1 MINKI
6 NTVLFD
12 LDGTLLDTAPDL
24 ATALNIVLQ
33 QNSRPTLSF
42 AKIRSYSSTGTRGLL
57 NLGFQITE
65 DDPKYTNLRE
75 QFLHAY
81 HQHLNDGTKIFPG
94 IDAVLQH
101 IEINNMHWGVVT
113 NKPQHLAQQLLQYFN
128 LLDRC
133 ACIIGGDT
141 LPKRKPDP
149 EPLLHAC
156 KLIGCNTSECVYVGD
171 AERDIEAAKRANI
184 CSIAALY
191 GYINELENPQTWN
204 ADYYIK
210 QPHQILNCLHPTH

>member
-6 NTVLFD
+6 NTILFD

-33 QNSRPTLSF
+33 QNNRPTLPF

-65 DDPKYTNLRE
+65 TNPEYKNLRE
-75 QFLHAY
+75 QFLQAY
-81 HQHLNDGTKIFPG
+81 HQHLNDETKIFPG
-94 IDAVLQH
+94 VDLVLQH
-101 IEINNMHWGVVT
+101 IEIHNMRWGVVT
-113 NKPQHLAQQLLQYFN
+113 NKPQQLAHQLLQYFN

-133 ACIIGGDT
+133 DCIIGGDT
-141 LPKRKPDP
+141 LTKRKPDP

-156 KLIGCNTSECVYVGD
+156 KIIGCTTSECVYVGD

-184 CSIAALY
+184 RSIAALY
-191 GYINELENPQTWN
+191 GYIGEQENPETWN
-204 ADYYIK
+204 ADYYIH
-210 QPHQILNCLHPTH
+210 QPEQILICIP